1 MCTVCRNHTNTRVE
15 SAQVTEIFM
24 RTTDYFRIFQR
35 SLMTHSSVKHEVNG
49 NIHNQTHQP
58 TAKKDVER
66 QDRNLEV
73 EIQFFDFFSLFLCLN
88 AQVTKKC
95 N

>member
-1 MCTVCRNHTNTRVE
+1 
-15 SAQVTEIFM
+15 
-24 RTTDYFRIFQR
+24 
-35 SLMTHSSVKHEVNG
+35 MTHPSVKDEVNG
-49 NIHNQTHQP
+49 NIHKQTHQP

-73 EIQFFDFFSLFLCLN
+73 EIQFFDFFSLFQCLN